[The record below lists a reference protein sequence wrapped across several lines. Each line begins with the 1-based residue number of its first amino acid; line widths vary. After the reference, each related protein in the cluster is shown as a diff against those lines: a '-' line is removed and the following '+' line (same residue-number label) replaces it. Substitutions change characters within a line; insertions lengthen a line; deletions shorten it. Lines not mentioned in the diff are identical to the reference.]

1 MKKLSSLLLSAAML
15 VSGCFVSAP
24 PPQNPPPPQPDNGGY
39 YAPTGGNVDYSMPG
53 ETGGGDNKPKTI
65 TSYPRVMIT
74 IPEFHITRV
83 RVPDPA
89 AETEFLKTFKTA
101 GFKLIDKKQAEKVW
115 KDDVI
120 FKLEKEEDIQAA
132 AALAFKIGAEILVIG
147 EAFSEAG
154 QYMPSMGGIQTIS
167 ARARVE
173 VKALRTDTAEI
184 LWADSAYGTG
194 IDATEVV
201 AGKKALQ
208 QAGKEVSLRVS
219 DELVRQLSGIGSTT
233 DGSRTALIEIVLSY
247 PAGTLT
253 RAEMKSFK
261 EGALKGL
268 PNLVE
273 IVEREFIEGVANLE
287 FAYKGD
293 AQGLA
298 DSLDGNKFGKRTAS
312 VTKVTGNKLFVNLK

>member
-1 MKKLSSLLLSAAML
+1 MKRLAAML
-15 VSGCFVSAP
+15 IGAFALFGCIRTV
-24 PPQNPPPPQPDNGGY
+24 PPPQPQPQPQPDNSGY
-39 YAPTGGNVDYSMPG
+39 YEPSKPVDYSMPAG
-53 ETGGGDNKPKTI
+53 SGGGTDTRTATI
-65 TSYPRVMIT
+65 LPRVMIT
-74 IPEFHITRV
+74 IPEFHISRA

-120 FKLEKEEDIQAA
+120 FKLEKEEDIAAA

-154 QYMPSMGGIQTIS
+154 QVMPSMGGIQTIS

-173 VKALRTDTAEI
+173 IKAIRADTAEI
-184 LWADSAYGTG
+184 MWADSGYATG
-194 IDATEVV
+194 IDSTEII

-208 QAGKEVSLRVS
+208 QAGKEVSVRVA
-219 DELVRQLSGIGSTT
+219 DELVRQLTTGTGVTT
-233 DGSRTALIEIVLSY
+233 DGQTTNLIEIVLSY
-247 PAGTLT
+247 PSGTLN
-253 RAEMKSFK
+253 RSELKAFK
-261 EGALKGL
+261 TNVVKVL

-273 IVEREFIEGVANLE
+273 IVEREFNDGAAMLE

-298 DSLDGNKFGKRTAS
+298 DSLQDAKVGKRTCD